1 MKTKKKRQTP
11 DAKKQKNRYKGG
23 WTRIINHVSAAGV
36 APRIDHRPLAKSV
49 VGVARRG
56 QRETSAIHEHRTRR
70 QQLWEHGADEFVSSP
85 SSKSSSSKSSSS
97 SSRRGG
103 VLETVRRQTLDERD
117 ADAEDGAVRT
127 HGVVRGELRSTGQI

>member
-1 MKTKKKRQTP
+1 MQQKTLWVVG
-11 DAKKQKNRYKGG
+11 N
-23 WTRIINHVSAAGV
+23 INHVSAAGV

-70 QQLWEHGADEFVSSP
+70 QQQRRQLGEQSADEFVSSP
-85 SSKSSSSKSSSS
+85 SSSKSSSS
-97 SSRRGG
+97 SSPRRGG
-103 VLETVRRQTLDERD
+103 VRETVRRQTLDERD

-127 HGVVRGELRSTGQI
+127 HAVVCGELRSTGQI

>member
-1 MKTKKKRQTP
+1 MQQKTVWVVG
-11 DAKKQKNRYKGG
+11 N
-23 WTRIINHVSAAGV
+23 INHVSAAGV

-49 VGVARRG
+49 VGVGVARRVG

-127 HGVVRGELRSTGQI
+127 HAVVCGELRSTGQI